1 MKRLT
6 KIVLPM
12 LLALAS
18 AGAAARTIE
27 MHVNGLV
34 CAFCAQGI
42 EKAMKRLDPRAEV
55 WVSLENR
62 MVAVKL
68 KDGMDIPDATLKKS
82 ITDAGYTL
90 VKVER
95 SERTLDQVRAEF
107 PKK

>member
-1 MKRLT
+1 MKRMTIICIGL
-6 KIVLPM
+6 

-27 MHVNGLV
+27 MQVNGLV

-42 EKAMKRLDPRAEV
+42 EKAMKRLDPGADV

-68 KDGMDIPDATLKKS
+68 KVGTDIPDAALRKA
-82 ITDAGYTL
+82 ITDAGYAL
-90 VKVER
+90 VKVDR
-95 SERTLDQVRAEF
+95 SDRTLDQVRSSF
-107 PKK
+107 IRK

>member
-1 MKRLT
+1 MKHNT
-6 KIVLPM
+6 KIVLTM

-18 AGAAARTIE
+18 ASAAARTIE
-27 MHVNGLV
+27 MQVNGLV

-42 EKAMKRLDPRAEV
+42 EKTMKRLDPGADV

-68 KDGMDIPDATLKKS
+68 KDGTDIPDATLRKA

-95 SERTLDQVRAEF
+95 SDRTLDQVRAGF
-107 PKK
+107 AKK